1 MRTIQRTSIKESP
14 LVSPISW
21 PHLPSSPSAASQL
34 TPTLQALLVHS
45 WPNYTIFSDK
55 GHPAVAIIMLIRPI
69 ISAAVTSEASQHSST
84 VSIICCL
91 RKNRLAQDKCHKGG
105 RINWT
110 ISSRPLFRQKQS
122 ITQQSITHSTFNA
135 LSIHS
140 LYFLKYY
147 VVESVEQ
154 LQSFAYLLKTCSAQ
168 CRWSH
173 LATESVHVYCS
184 RLKSVFKSAIT
195 ILQLLLYLVTS
206 LAFVAANN
214 KVCFQHPITGTM
226 LPSNCK
232 RQIFIQTCSHQYITI
247 SDALKCI
254 F

>member
-1 MRTIQRTSIKESP
+1 MRTIQHTSIKESP
-14 LVSPISW
+14 LVSPNSW

-55 GHPAVAIIMLIRPI
+55 GQPAVAIIMLIRPI
-69 ISAAVTSEASQHSST
+69 ISAAATSEASQHSSA

-91 RKNRLAQDKCHKGG
+91 RKNRLAQDKRHKGG

-147 VVESVEQ
+147 VVESVKQ
-154 LQSFAYLLKTCSAQ
+154 LQGFAYLLKTCSAQ
-168 CRWSH
+168 CRWYHSH
-173 LATESVHVYCS
+173 IPSCHWKCS
-184 RLKSVFKSAIT
+184 C
-195 ILQLLLYLVTS
+195 LLFL
-206 LAFVAANN
+206 FEI
-214 KVCFQHPITGTM
+214 CF
-226 LPSNCK
+226 
-232 RQIFIQTCSHQYITI
+232 
-247 SDALKCI
+247 
-254 F
+254 